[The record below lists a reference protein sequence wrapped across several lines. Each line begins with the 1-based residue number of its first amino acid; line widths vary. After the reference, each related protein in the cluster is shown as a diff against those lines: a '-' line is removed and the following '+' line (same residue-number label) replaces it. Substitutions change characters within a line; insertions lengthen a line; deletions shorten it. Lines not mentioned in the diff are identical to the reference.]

1 MVTISPDA
9 RANCFDGIQREA
21 RTIQLKKQ
29 YAPLIPDRNLNIL
42 AISRLDDTAK
52 SAVKIIQDAMAVST
66 SFLTENL
73 SRDAPTKNTNAVV
86 AYKYIAEKFPSSEA
100 FI

>member
-1 MVTISPDA
+1 MP
-9 RANCFDGIQREA
+9 E
-21 RTIQLKKQ
+21 
-29 YAPLIPDRNLNIL
+29 RNLNVS
-42 AISRLDDTAK
+42 AISRVDETAK
-52 SAVKIIQDAMAVST
+52 SAVKIMQDAMAVST